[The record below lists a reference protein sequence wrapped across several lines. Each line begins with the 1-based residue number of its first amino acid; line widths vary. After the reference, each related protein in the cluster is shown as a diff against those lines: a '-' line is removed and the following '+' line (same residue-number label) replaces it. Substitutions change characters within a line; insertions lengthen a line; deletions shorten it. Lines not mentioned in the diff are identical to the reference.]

1 MDGWKGKI
9 TKLLPLY
16 RACKY
21 YFAVKK
27 CFSIELKL
35 NLKINDLDLYIVDK
49 HN

>member
-21 YFAVKK
+21 YFAVEK
-27 CFSIELKL
+27 FVFL
-35 NLKINDLDLYIVDK
+35 
-49 HN
+49 